1 MSKNKEIDRK
11 QCFVC
16 KKHITDDKE
25 FVCTECYEKSLKE
38 LENSDLYKE
47 IKKIDNP
54 EWLSLLVIMVAI
66 FWDKGETK

>member
-47 IKKIDNP
+47 LQKENVPI
-54 EWLSLLVIMVAI
+54 WLTALFLVGM
-66 FWDKGETK
+66 FSDDKGETK